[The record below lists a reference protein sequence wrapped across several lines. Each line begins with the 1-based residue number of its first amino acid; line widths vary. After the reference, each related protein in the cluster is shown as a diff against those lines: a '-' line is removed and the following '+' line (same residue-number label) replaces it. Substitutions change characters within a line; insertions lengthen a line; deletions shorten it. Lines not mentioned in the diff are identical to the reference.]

1 MTYGQVFD
9 LAAAYISED
18 ADAVDFSEL
27 ARRLPPLVKSV
38 VSELIP
44 LDKILTE
51 DSGKTYNNDWESIDA
66 EDDFPLCCQCA
77 SLCAIR
83 LGILLI
89 ADENPALAGFLN
101 TEYVRVRQEAI
112 RSVRATLEDITD
124 VYSD

>member
-1 MTYGQVFD
+1 MTYGQVFE
-9 LAAAYISED
+9 LAAAYIGED
-18 ADAVDFSEL
+18 TKAFDFSEF
-27 ARRLPPLVKSV
+27 ARRLKPLVKSV

-51 DSGKTYNNDWESIDA
+51 NGGKTYNNDWDTFN
-66 EDDFPLCCQCA
+66 EDDGFPLCCQCA

-89 ADENPALAGFLN
+89 ADENPPLAGFLN
-101 TEYVRVRQEAI
+101 TEYVRVRQESLK
-112 RSVRATLEDITD
+112 SVQATLEDITD